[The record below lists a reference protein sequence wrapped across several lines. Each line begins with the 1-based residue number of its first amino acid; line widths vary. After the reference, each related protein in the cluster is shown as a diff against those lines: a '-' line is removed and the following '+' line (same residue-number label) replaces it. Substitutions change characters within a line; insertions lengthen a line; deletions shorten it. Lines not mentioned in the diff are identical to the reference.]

1 MSMHSVELKS
11 SKPERRGRRNGR
23 GMPNAKTR
31 KPRTD
36 RYNDEL
42 PEELD
47 FSKLTFLG
55 RGLFAGRIKAGGRQ
69 VRLAADVAKVFR
81 NEREVND
88 ALRLLIRASKTVMK
102 S

>member
-1 MSMHSVELKS
+1 
-11 SKPERRGRRNGR
+11 
-23 GMPNAKTR
+23 MPIGKTR
-31 KPRTD
+31 KRLAD
-36 RYNDEL
+36 RDRDEL
-42 PEELD
+42 PDELD

-55 RGLFAGRIKAGGRQ
+55 RGLFAGRVKAGGRN

-88 ALRLLIRASKTVMK
+88 ALRLLIRASKATIE